1 MKCWKAVTFCT
12 TVSCGKSSP
21 SSIIASFEDL
31 LEECEDEAKE
41 SIDEFDNGE
50 NGSSDPK
57 PKISTD

>member
-1 MKCWKAVTFCT
+1 M
-12 TVSCGKSSP
+12 SCGKSSP

-31 LEECEDEAKE
+31 LEEREDEAKE